1 MPRRY
6 SAKQVM
12 KGLKRSGFVKVSQR
26 GSHIKFRGI
35 VDGKLQTAIVP
46 NYKQLAPSIFD
57 SIVRQSGLSKPTLE
71 NAIKW
76 LAFKAIAR
84 SFDVVIEH

>member
-6 SAKQVM
+6 SAKQVI
-12 KGLKRSGFVKVSQR
+12 KGLKRFGFTKVSQK

-46 NYKQLAPSIFD
+46 DHKQIAPGTFN
-57 SIVRQSGLSKPTLE
+57 SIVRQSGLSKQALE
-71 NAIKW
+71 SAI
-76 LAFKAIAR
+76 
-84 SFDVVIEH
+84 